1 MKRMLFAIVILG
13 WIIAG
18 CNSDAKPGGKEE
30 KAAGEKTT
38 SAETPELGASLNE
51 LRVTKDTAKLLA
63 QDWESKEDAQEA
75 ELSGGSTDLEMPYH
89 GLSLF
94 TDNTFVMDPRDDIRF
109 GKWSLENGNK
119 QLLLNFSDGSKVV
132 FDIMTLNAK
141 GLQIGTIAKKKSVEL
156 KSDGKAQKQPADDPF
171 YGANNQWRI
180 KPKKAETDEQ
190 IKKRVMDC
198 VQFYYKLLM
207 DKAAKEN
214 KSVAT
219 FVGLP
224 EIFTFYDGMITV
236 LGKEKLKD
244 KWVNC
249 FYNKEQAIKAQ
260 ALLEDMITKKYN
272 WNKKE
277 PNWLVKDAA
286 VLKQIYDNLA
296 AAK

>member
-1 MKRMLFAIVILG
+1 
-13 WIIAG
+13 
-18 CNSDAKPGGKEE
+18 
-30 KAAGEKTT
+30 
-38 SAETPELGASLNE
+38 
-51 LRVTKDTAKLLA
+51 
-63 QDWESKEDAQEA
+63 
-75 ELSGGSTDLEMPYH
+75 
-89 GLSLF
+89 
-94 TDNTFVMDPRDDIRF
+94 
-109 GKWSLENGNK
+109 
-119 QLLLNFSDGSKVV
+119 
-132 FDIMTLNAK
+132 
-141 GLQIGTIAKKKSVEL
+141 
-156 KSDGKAQKQPADDPF
+156 
-171 YGANNQWRI
+171 
-180 KPKKAETDEQ
+180 
-190 IKKRVMDC
+190 MDC

>member
-1 MKRMLFAIVILG
+1 MKRMLIALVVLG
-13 WIIAG
+13 WITAG
-18 CNSDAKPGGKEE
+18 CNNDKSTAGKEDKVKGE
-30 KAAGEKTT
+30 KEAAAGEPNL
-38 SAETPELGASLNE
+38 SASLNE
-51 LRVTKDTAKLLA
+51 LRVTKDTAKLIA

-89 GLSLF
+89 GLSF
-94 TDNTFVMDPRDDIRF
+94 FPDNTMVANPRDNIAF
-109 GKWSLENGNK
+109 GTWSLKGNEFVP
-119 QLLLNFSDGSKVV
+119 LFSDGSKKQFIIVKI
-132 FDIMTLNAK
+132 DAK
-141 GLQIGTIAKKKSVEL
+141 NLVLQSTETKRTMEYRA
-156 KSDGKAQKQPADDPF
+156 DGKMQKQLADDPF
-171 YGANNQWRI
+171 YGVNNQWRI

-207 DKAAKEN
+207 DKAAREN
-214 KSVAT
+214 KSVAV

-236 LGKEKLKD
+236 LGKEKLKS
-244 KWVNC
+244 KWINC
-249 FYNKEQAIKAQ
+249 FYNEAQAKKAQ
-260 ALLEDMITKKYN
+260 ALLEDMITKKYS

-277 PNWLVKDAA
+277 PNWLIKDAA

>member
-1 MKRMLFAIVILG
+1 MKRIFILVGIVGFIA
-13 WIIAG
+13 AG
-18 CNSDAKPGGKEE
+18 CNNDSKDTTVKED
-30 KAAGEKTT
+30 KTKGERSTV
-38 SAETPELGASLNE
+38 ADETAASLND

-94 TDNTFVMDPRDDIRF
+94 PDNTMVANPRDNISI
-109 GKWSLENGNK
+109 GTWSLKGN
-119 QLLLNFSDGSKVV
+119 QFTPLFSDGSKKLLIIVKI
-132 FDIMTLNAK
+132 DAKNLTLQSTEN
-141 GLQIGTIAKKKSVEL
+141 KKTMEYRA
-156 KSDGKAQKQPADDPF
+156 DGKMQKQLTDDPF
-171 YGANNQWRI
+171 YGTNNQWRI

-236 LGKEKLKD
+236 LRTEKLSD
-244 KWVNC
+244 KWINC

-272 WNKKE
+272 WDKKE
-277 PNWLVKDAA
+277 PNWLKKDAA